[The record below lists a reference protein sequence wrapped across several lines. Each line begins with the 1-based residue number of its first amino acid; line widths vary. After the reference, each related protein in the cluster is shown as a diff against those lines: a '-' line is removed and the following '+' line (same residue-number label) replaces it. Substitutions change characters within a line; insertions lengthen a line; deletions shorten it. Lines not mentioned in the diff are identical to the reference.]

1 MMNLKHWDKVERF
14 DDHAE
19 RVTKFVFTKA
29 DAVVET
35 VLYRY
40 PTYDERTVICH
51 SVMSG
56 CPMGCRFC
64 GTGDYFIR
72 NLSADEIFEQVQYAL
87 DQTGVN
93 PNDMKRLQLM
103 SMSMG
108 EPALNKNL
116 EAAYDMMH
124 ANWPNAALLI
134 SSSGPDV
141 SYDWIIEMAKRIP
154 TVGLQFSVHES
165 SDEARNKLIP
175 FKKKLNLQQIA
186 DIGLRFQRETGR
198 RPFFNYCAHDNNV
211 SNEDVDRLMRLF
223 YLQYWNATVSVIC
236 ERNDGMPASNDHQK
250 SLAEDFSAKLVNMG
264 YDVRVFDP
272 AGQDTIGG
280 GCGQLHYVQK
290 WIAQNPEKARPSIG
304 HGMIKIHVPKK
315 ETECA
320 I

>member
-1 MMNLKHWDKVERF
+1 MLLRHWDNVERF
-14 DDHAE
+14 DDEAE
-19 RVTKFVFTKA
+19 RVTKFVFTKK

-72 NLSADEIFEQVQYAL
+72 NLSAEEIVEQVQYAINA
-87 DQTGVN
+87 TGIH
-93 PNDMKRLQLM
+93 PMHMKRLQIM

-116 EAAYDMMH
+116 EPAYDEMH
-124 ANWPNAALLI
+124 ARWPNAALLI

-141 SYDWIIEMAKRIP
+141 NYDWIIEMAKRIP

-165 SDEARNKLIP
+165 SDAARDKLIP
-175 FKKKLNLQQIA
+175 FKKKLSLQQIA
-186 DIGLRFQRETGR
+186 DIGMRFHDEAGR
-198 RPFFNYCAHDNNV
+198 APFFNYCAHDNNV
-211 SNEDVDRLMRLF
+211 SDEDVSRLMALF
-223 YLQYWNATVSVIC
+223 YPQYWNATVSVIC

-250 SLAEDFSAKLVNMG
+250 SLANVFGEKLVTMG

-290 WIAQNPEKARPSIG
+290 WIADNPEKARPSVG
-304 HGMIKIHVPKK
+304 HGLVKVHAPK
-315 ETECA
+315 EA
-320 I
+320 ASLI

>member
-1 MMNLKHWDKVERF
+1 MNLKHWNKVERF

-19 RVTKFVFTKA
+19 RVTKFVFTKE

-72 NLSADEIFEQVQYAL
+72 NLSAEEIFEQVEYAL
-87 DQTGVN
+87 EQTGIN
-93 PNDMKRLQLM
+93 PNDMKRLQIM

-124 ANWPNAALLI
+124 LNWPKAALLI

-141 SYDWIIEMAKRIP
+141 DYKWIIEMAKRIP

-165 SDEARNKLIP
+165 SDEARDELIP

-186 DIGLRFQRETGR
+186 DIGMWFYDETGR
-198 RPFFNYCAHDNNV
+198 HPFFNYCAHDNN
-211 SNEDVDRLMRLF
+211 STNEDVSRLMAIF
-223 YLQYWNATVSVIC
+223 YPQYWCATVSVIC

-250 SLAEDFSAKLVNMG
+250 SLAVDFGEKLVTMG

-290 WIAQNPEKARPSIG
+290 WIAENPDKARPSIG
-304 HGMIKIHVPKK
+304 HGMIKIHAPKN
-315 ETECA
+315 A
-320 I
+320 IE